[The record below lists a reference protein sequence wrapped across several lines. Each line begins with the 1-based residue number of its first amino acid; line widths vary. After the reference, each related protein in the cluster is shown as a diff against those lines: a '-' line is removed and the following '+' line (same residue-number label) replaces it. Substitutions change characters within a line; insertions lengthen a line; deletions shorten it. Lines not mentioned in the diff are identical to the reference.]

1 MVKMSEK
8 SVRIESRNEE
18 IIGTNSRSNSLS
30 DTGQDNEYIIP
41 IEDINNKD

>member
-1 MVKMSEK
+1 MSEK
-8 SVRIESRNEE
+8 SVRIESRNDE

-41 IEDINNKD
+41 IEDINNKE